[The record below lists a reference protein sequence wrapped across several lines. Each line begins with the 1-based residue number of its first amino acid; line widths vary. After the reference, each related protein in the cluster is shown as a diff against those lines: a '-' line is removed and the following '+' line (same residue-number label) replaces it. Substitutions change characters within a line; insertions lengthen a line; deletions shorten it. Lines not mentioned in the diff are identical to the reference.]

1 MEIPKEVDLALD
13 DSGDLV
19 IYSETDSMGHTY
31 FKQANEV
38 DLIIQNIK
46 NRIKTCKPDWFYDA
60 IGANM
65 ESVLGM
71 ENAKETALY
80 GAKLIENALTENNY
94 ISSKD
99 IYIRPV
105 PVDIFSI
112 VYFVAVRIGDESSI
126 QFKVSVSLNSGVN
139 VEEVL

>member
-13 DSGDLV
+13 DSGDLI
-19 IYSETDSMGHTY
+19 IYSETDSMGYTY
-31 FKQANEV
+31 FEQVNEV

-46 NRIKTCKPDWFYDA
+46 NRIKTCKIDWFYDG

-65 ESVLGM
+65 EAVIGM
-71 ENAKETALY
+71 ENSKETALY
-80 GAKLIENALTENNY
+80 GASLIENALTEGNY
-94 ISSKD
+94 IRSED

-112 VYFVAVRIGDESSI
+112 IYFVAVRIGENSSI
-126 QFKVSVSLNSGVN
+126 QFKASISLNSGIN